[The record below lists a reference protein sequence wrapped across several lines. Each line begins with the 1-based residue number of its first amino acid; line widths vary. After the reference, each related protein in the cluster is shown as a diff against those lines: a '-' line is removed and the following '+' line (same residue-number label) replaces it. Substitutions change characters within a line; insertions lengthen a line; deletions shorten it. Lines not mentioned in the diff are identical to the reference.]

1 MSLAR
6 RPYTRGEI
14 VWLLEF
20 ACVSI
25 VEDQDAADLN
35 SHPVPVL
42 EQGRPPG
49 RFAEFRRHPARLLE
63 SRVSLRS
70 RHREGQI
77 GEVGSL
83 AGESDERVR
92 TQPQRRARVPAS
104 ADRAPP
110 ETQLIYLPV
119 AGDDGTDLHGETG
132 TPLSGMND
140 RWR

>member
-83 AGESDERVR
+83 AGEGDERLFG
-92 TQPQRRARVPAS
+92 PNHNGE
-104 ADRAPP
+104 P
-110 ETQLIYLPV
+110 EALHRLIERHLKR
-119 AGDDGTDLHGETG
+119 
-132 TPLSGMND
+132 S
-140 RWR
+140 